1 MFDIFDPS
9 KIFIVGV
16 VALIVI
22 GPKEL
27 PRVMRTV
34 GQVVGRMRRM
44 ANEFQAQFNEAMREA
59 ELEDVKKELAAMNEA
74 AKVEVTG
81 VDVSFDPATLTQHD
95 QPAAIEGAK
104 PAAEEKPVEPAAGEA
119 RSEADLD
126 DVKKALE
133 AMNEAAK
140 TEAAKPAVAEAP
152 FEAKPNG
159 ATAHSAPQTPPVETA
174 PPLQAEFAESAL
186 REGRAP

>member
-1 MFDIFDPS
+1 MFDLFDPS

-22 GPKEL
+22 GPKDL

-44 ANEFQAQFNEAMREA
+44 ANEFQQQFNEAMREA

-74 AKVEVTG
+74 TKVEVTG
-81 VDVSFDPATLTQHD
+81 LDVSFDPAALTQHD
-95 QPAAIEGAK
+95 DSKAAEATHPAIEETSIDTQPA
-104 PAAEEKPVEPAAGEA
+104 EPP
-119 RSEADLD
+119 SEANLD

-140 TEAAKPAVAEAP
+140 AEPAMV
-152 FEAKPNG
+152 KTPNG
-159 ATAHSAPQTPPVETA
+159 PGPHVAPSSPSA
-174 PPLQAEFAESAL
+174 
-186 REGRAP
+186 

>member
-1 MFDIFDPS
+1 MFDLFDPS
-9 KIFIVGV
+9 KIFLVGV

-44 ANEFQAQFNEAMREA
+44 ANEFQQQFNEAMREA
-59 ELEDVKKELAAMNEA
+59 ELEDVKKELAAMNDA

-81 VDVSFDPATLTQHD
+81 LDVSFDPATLTQHD
-95 QPAAIEGAK
+95 DSKPAEGEKLAIE
-104 PAAEEKPVEPAAGEA
+104 EKSIDVQPLEP

-133 AMNEAAK
+133 AMNETAK
-140 TEAAKPAVAEAP
+140 SEPAT
-152 FEAKPNG
+152 KSPNG
-159 ATAHSAPQTPPVETA
+159 APPHEQASAPPAEDSPP
-174 PPLQAEFAESAL
+174 PMQSAL
-186 REGRAP
+186 ADSMARGDRAP

>member
-1 MFDIFDPS
+1 MFDLFDPS

-44 ANEFQAQFNEAMREA
+44 ANEFQQQFNEAMREA
-59 ELEDVKKELAAMNEA
+59 ELEDVKKELAAMNDA

-81 VDVSFDPATLTQHD
+81 LDVSFDPATLTQHD
-95 QPAAIEGAK
+95 DSKSAEAEKLAIE
-104 PAAEEKPVEPAAGEA
+104 EKSIDAQPLEP

-133 AMNEAAK
+133 AMNDATKSEA
-140 TEAAKPAVAEAP
+140 AAKP
-152 FEAKPNG
+152 PNG
-159 ATAHSAPQTPPVETA
+159 AAPHDAPAQPPAEDGPPPMHSELADSLT
-174 PPLQAEFAESAL
+174 
-186 REGRAP
+186 RGDRAP

>member
-1 MFDIFDPS
+1 MFDLFDPS

-44 ANEFQAQFNEAMREA
+44 AADFQQQFNEAMREA
-59 ELEDVKKELAAMNEA
+59 ELEDLRKELAAVSDA
-74 AKVEVTG
+74 AKADVSGGLESVDKELAAVTDAAR

-95 QPAAIEGAK
+95 NVRPLEAGDEMTAIEG
-104 PAAEEKPVEPAAGEA
+104 PA
-119 RSEADLD
+119 
-126 DVKKALE
+126 
-133 AMNEAAK
+133 
-140 TEAAKPAVAEAP
+140 
-152 FEAKPNG
+152 PNG
-159 ATAHSAPQTPPVETA
+159 AAAQTIETPQRQIDDKVASKAPGEAPAHEPQLA
-174 PPLQAEFAESAL
+174 DDAL
-186 REGRAP
+186 REGGAP

>member
-44 ANEFQAQFNEAMREA
+44 ANEFQQQFNEAMREA
-59 ELEDVKKELAAMNEA
+59 ELEDVKKELAAMESA
-74 AKVEVTG
+74 AKV
-81 VDVSFDPATLTQHD
+81 DVSLEEPPAAFDPTKLTQHD
-95 QPAAIEGAK
+95 NAKAFETETAAIEA
-104 PAAEEKPVEPAAGEA
+104 PPIEA
-119 RSEADLD
+119 RHEADLD
-126 DVKKALE
+126 DVKRELAALS
-133 AMNEAAK
+133 EAAK
-140 TEAAKPAVAEAP
+140 TDPAKPTSEQEP
-152 FEAKPNG
+152 IKMQPNG
-159 ATAHSAPQTPPVETA
+159 AAPHDVVAPSEAEVAPPQTE
-174 PPLQAEFAESAL
+174 LAESAA
-186 REGRAP
+186 RGDRAP

>member
-44 ANEFQAQFNEAMREA
+44 ANEFQQQFNEAMREA

-95 QPAAIEGAK
+95 QPAAPEEAK
-104 PAAEEKPVEPAAGEA
+104 PAAEEKPVESAASEA

-140 TEAAKPAVAEAP
+140 VEAKPAVAEP
-152 FEAKPNG
+152 IEAKPNG
-159 ATAHSAPQTPPVETA
+159 ATPHSATQTPAVETA
-174 PPLQAEFAESAL
+174 PPLQAQFAESVL

>member
-44 ANEFQAQFNEAMREA
+44 ANEFQQQFNEAMREA
-59 ELEDVKKELAAMNEA
+59 ELEDVKKELAAMNDA
-74 AKVEVTG
+74 AKVEVSG
-81 VDVSFDPATLTQHD
+81 LDVSFDPATLTQHED
-95 QPAAIEGAK
+95 AKPPEAEKPPIEEKSIDPQAIE
-104 PAAEEKPVEPAAGEA
+104 P
-119 RSEADLD
+119 RREADLD

-133 AMNEAAK
+133 AMNEAARSE
-140 TEAAKPAVAEAP
+140 EAAKAT
-152 FEAKPNG
+152 NG
-159 ATAHSAPQTPPVETA
+159 ATPREAAPATPAEPA
-174 PPLQAEFAESAL
+174 SPLQGELVESVP

>member
-1 MFDIFDPS
+1 MFDLFDPS

-44 ANEFQAQFNEAMREA
+44 ANEFQQQFNEAMREA
-59 ELEDVKKELAAMNEA
+59 ELEDVKKELAAMNDA

-81 VDVSFDPATLTQHD
+81 LDVSFDPAALTQHD
-95 QPAAIEGAK
+95 DLKPAEGEKPAIE
-104 PAAEEKPVEPAAGEA
+104 EKSIDVQPLEP

-133 AMNEAAK
+133 AMNETAK
-140 TEAAKPAVAEAP
+140 SEPAT
-152 FEAKPNG
+152 KSPNG
-159 ATAHSAPQTPPVETA
+159 APPHEPAAA
-174 PPLQAEFAESAL
+174 PPAEDSPPPMQSELADSMA
-186 REGRAP
+186 RGDRAP

>member
-9 KIFIVGV
+9 KIFLVGV

-44 ANEFQAQFNEAMREA
+44 ANEFQQQFNEAMREA
-59 ELEDVKKELAAMNEA
+59 ELEDVKKELAAMNDA

-81 VDVSFDPATLTQHD
+81 LDVSFDPATLTQHD
-95 QPAAIEGAK
+95 DSKPADTEKPAIE
-104 PAAEEKPVEPAAGEA
+104 EKAIDVQLEP

-133 AMNEAAK
+133 AMNETAK
-140 TEAAKPAVAEAP
+140 SETTAKP
-152 FEAKPNG
+152 PNG
-159 ATAHSAPQTPPVETA
+159 GAPHEPAATSPAEHAA
-174 PPLQAEFAESAL
+174 PPTQSELADSMARGE
-186 REGRAP
+186 RAP